1 MTKSSLKCKQQHEEK
16 KPATILN
23 PPPEACQSSTNPTP
37 GRSVGRDSDPL
48 GCAGIGQDSN
58 TDVRELGE
66 SIKCGEADASSLRE
80 FLQRKSLDAKNRH
93 VSSRTVCAQ
102 RENAVIGCSRFAPP
116 LIFTPPLSNVNKKVV
131 KPANRSAIDTGSP
144 LAQEWDQFLYAK
156 HLASRQMPHRQ
167 CGVCARVYVY
177 VRAGIVLTEM

>member
-23 PPPEACQSSTNPTP
+23 PPPEACQSSTNPT
-37 GRSVGRDSDPL
+37 
-48 GCAGIGQDSN
+48 
-58 TDVRELGE
+58 
-66 SIKCGEADASSLRE
+66 EADASSLRE
-80 FLQRKSLDAKNRH
+80 FLHRKSLDAKNRH

-144 LAQEWDQFLYAK
+144 LAQEWDQFIYAK

-167 CGVCARVYVY
+167 CGVCARACTCVCVHAFY
-177 VRAGIVLTEM
+177 